1 MQEYKRIFITKDEVV
16 PTAERMK
23 AAGVQLAMI
32 HAYLNKEGKGVV
44 SYEYMVGTGI
54 ESYTVDGENVLPSIE
69 PIYDLG
75 AQWAEREIHE
85 LMDITF
91 EGSDTSKRL
100 FMPDTMIEGQGHILV
115 TPMDELIKKAHGE
128 A

>member
-75 AQWAEREIHE
+75 AQWPEREIHE

>member
-23 AAGVQLAMI
+23 ADGVQLAMI

-91 EGSDTSKRL
+91 AGSDTSKRL

-128 A
+128 E